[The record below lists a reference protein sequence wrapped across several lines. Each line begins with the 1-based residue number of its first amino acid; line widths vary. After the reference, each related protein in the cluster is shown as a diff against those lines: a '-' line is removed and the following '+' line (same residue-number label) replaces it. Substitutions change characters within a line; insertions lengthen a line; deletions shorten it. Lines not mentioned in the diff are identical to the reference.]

1 MAVAS
6 GKENLK
12 REIGVLALT
21 LGILNIVVGTGIFAL
36 PGIIAENMGS
46 AAFVAYLVCGVLIFL
61 IALCLAELG
70 AKTTMSGGV
79 YDYIETA
86 FGPFW
91 GFLANNTYWFGACVI
106 SDAAVANALADMLK
120 YFFPSLSNETLK
132 VLFFVILFGG
142 LGLLNIRSVKNSIR
156 FVEASAFGKLIPL
169 ALFVVVGAAFISGK
183 NLAWVHAP
191 TISNTGTAS
200 LLLFFAFMGIETP
213 LSNGGE
219 IKNAKRTVPLG
230 IVLGVSLILV
240 LYMSIQIVSQGVLGS
255 AIIAHK
261 DAPLAAAAGIVFG
274 SAGIILIIIASSI
287 SMLGMLA
294 GEILCAP
301 RIIFAGARD
310 GLLPKILAK
319 VHPRFSTPYIAVA
332 FYASCGFLFAVFGGF
347 KQLVVLASAS
357 ILVIYLGVVLA
368 TIKLRKNSPE
378 ASEKTFRAP
387 GGLIIPIL
395 AVAVIIWLLSG
406 LSNQELIA
414 MAVFIMVFSVI
425 YFAAKLLR
433 KKTVV

>member
-1 MAVAS
+1 MAETS

-12 REIGVLALT
+12 REIGVMALT
-21 LGILNIVVGTGIFAL
+21 LGILNIVVGTGIFTL
-36 PGIIAENMGS
+36 PGIIAENMGA
-46 AAFVAYLVCGVLIFL
+46 AAFIAYLVCGVLIFL

-70 AKTTMSGGV
+70 AKTTISGGV

-91 GFLANNTYWFGACVI
+91 GFLANNTYWFGSCVFA
-106 SDAAVANALADMLK
+106 DAAVANGLADMLRS
-120 YFFPSLSNETLK
+120 YFPLLANETLRI
-132 VLFFVILFGG
+132 LFFVVLFGG
-142 LGLLNIRSVKNSIR
+142 LGLLNVRSVRNSVR

-169 ALFVVVGAAFISGK
+169 ILFVVAGAAFISSK
-183 NLAWVHAP
+183 NLAWAHAP
-191 TISNTGTAS
+191 TLSNTGTAS

-219 IKNAKRTVPLG
+219 IKNAKRTVPIG
-230 IVLGVSLILV
+230 IFLGVSLILV
-240 LYMSIQIVSQGVLGS
+240 LYMAIQIVSQGVLGDS
-255 AIIAHK
+255 IISHK
-261 DAPLAAAAGIVFG
+261 AAPLAAVAGVVFGGAGIV
-274 SAGIILIIIASSI
+274 LIIITTSI

-310 GLLPKILAK
+310 GLLPKVLAK
-319 VHPRFSTPYIAVA
+319 VHPRFSTPYVAVA

-357 ILVIYLGVVLA
+357 ILVIYLGVVLS
-368 TIKLRKNSPE
+368 TIKLRKNSPD

-387 GGLIIPIL
+387 GGLFIPIL
-395 AVAVIIWLLSG
+395 AVVVIIWLLSS

-414 MAVFIMVFSVI
+414 MAVFILVFSVI

-433 KKTVV
+433 KKAA